1 VLEPHVDLVAHNGNF
16 AQGAFAHAAGRLAV
30 AVGDLDTAVAYLDVA
45 VRLHEHLAAPFFTAR
60 SKLELGLALRRRAN
74 AGDRVQSM
82 ILLGEALDLAERH
95 RCDYVASRVRAAQE
109 GTT

>member
-1 VLEPHVDLVAHNGNF
+1 
-16 AQGAFAHAAGRLAV
+16 
-30 AVGDLDTAVAYLDVA
+30 
-45 VRLHEHLAAPFFTAR
+45 
-60 SKLELGLALRRRAN
+60 
-74 AGDRVQSM
+74 M